1 VEPTSKLAGSE
12 VVIVMED
19 KSGVE
24 VLVEEQEGIN
34 KIKAVI
40 KPTTRQ

>member
-1 VEPTSKLAGSE
+1 MEPTSKLAGSE

-19 KSGVE
+19 KLGVE
-24 VLVEEQEGIN
+24 VLVEEQEVIN
-34 KIKAVI
+34 KVKAVI

>member
-12 VVIVMED
+12 VVIVTED

-24 VLVEEQEGIN
+24 VLVEEQEAIN
-34 KIKAVI
+34 KVKAVI
-40 KPTTRQ
+40 KPTTRR